1 MPSSRRRRPVQAGRR
16 SALLDALP
24 PLRWWWIVPGLVVF
38 LIVFLQVREHT
49 REPKTADSFPREDI
63 AAARLRI
70 MPYRQSGLIFSWDDQ
85 GSTVFV
91 TGSMWEALPKDT
103 QRDLG
108 QAMAVAK
115 DVKLIRILDP
125 MSNSTI
131 ATCTAAGQCHEGPP
145 DADDPGARSL
155 PKDRD

>member
-1 MPSSRRRRPVQAGRR
+1 VQAGRR
-16 SALLDALP
+16 SALLNVLP
-24 PLRWWWIVPGLVVF
+24 PLRWWWIVPVLVVF
-38 LIVFLQVREHT
+38 LIAFLVAREHT
-49 REPKTADSFPREDI
+49 REPETVDSFPRDDI

-70 MPYRQSGLIFSWDDQ
+70 MPYRQSGLIFAWDDE
-85 GSTVFV
+85 GGTVFV
-91 TGSMWEALPKDT
+91 TVPMWQALPKET

-125 MSNSTI
+125 TSNSTI

-145 DADDPGARSL
+145 DADDLGAKSL
-155 PKDRD
+155 PRDRD